1 MQAIFRADV
10 SQVRE
15 FSRQHE
21 STERQFVSAR
31 DLPVLHHEW
40 NAVLQ
45 AALDMAL
52 EQDGL

>member
-1 MQAIFRADV
+1 
-10 SQVRE
+10 VRE

-21 STERQFVSAR
+21 STVRQFVSAR